1 MEIGNAGPK
10 AGKNCARGK
19 RGALKQACAPGTFG
33 TFGSCGSGGL
43 RGVPFLDGGRAAHG
57 VLVDVDS
64 GVPAV
69 PACDQPTVP
78 GSMSQRACAYYGARW
93 FLAPLKQVLH
103 LVHGPVS
110 CAYYGETVRKKKYT
124 VFSTD
129 LTENEVIFGG
139 EAKLLRTLGE
149 MAARFPETGA
159 ILVYITCV
167 PGITGDDVERICRQA
182 ERATGIRC
190 LPVNCPGFRGHH
202 QSAGHEIGARVLLDH
217 FVGRGERVPG
227 GRDSLDTGSGDCDIN
242 INLLGEY
249 DVMGDYRVIK
259 GLLGRMGVRVSAAVT
274 ADASIDNLAY
284 AHRVRLNV
292 VHCRRTGGLM
302 AEEMRD
308 RYGIP
313 HLKVSF
319 FGINETSAALRRL
332 GELLDRRTEAGE
344 VIAAGEAAVA
354 ADLEYYRRELAGK
367 KVGLFFGG
375 SRVGSML
382 KAYRELGLEVSA
394 AGSQFGG
401 RDDYREAWPLLKPGA
416 ALVDD
421 TNEDEVLRFIQW
433 DRPDVIAGGMREKW
447 IAHKFGIPFTVFPQE
462 SGPYA
467 GYSGFRN
474 FARDLLVALKAP
486 VWRMVRRER

>member
-1 MEIGNAGPK
+1 
-10 AGKNCARGK
+10 
-19 RGALKQACAPGTFG
+19 
-33 TFGSCGSGGL
+33 
-43 RGVPFLDGGRAAHG
+43 
-57 VLVDVDS
+57 
-64 GVPAV
+64 
-69 PACDQPTVP
+69 
-78 GSMSQRACAYYGARW
+78 MSQRACAYYGARW

-139 EAKLLRTLGE
+139 ETKLLRCLRE

-167 PGITGDDVERICRQA
+167 PGITGDDVDRICRQA
-182 ERATGIRC
+182 ERATGVRC

-227 GRDSLDTGSGDCDIN
+227 GQDSLDTGSPE

-259 GLLGRMGVRVSAAVT
+259 GLLGRMGVRVVAAVT
-274 ADASIDNLAY
+274 ADASIDNLAH

-332 GELLDRRTEAGE
+332 GELLDRRAEAEE
-344 VIAAGEAAVA
+344 VITAGEAAVA

-382 KAYRELGLEVSA
+382 KAYRELGLEVLA

-433 DRPDVIAGGMREKW
+433 NRPDVIAGGMREKW

-486 VWRMVRRER
+486 VWPMVRRER